1 MFGSSCFLQHEP
13 TSTHNKIKV
22 KLGEYPL
29 SLVNDTLKGLV
40 WYLCKPYFCITMKLN
55 TLNIA
60 LAVGGAYI
68 LYKLLT
74 PTKPASTPIVG
85 GTPTSDEDYSN
96 FLGIFKKKKKTSST
110 SRAVAT
116 RCETNLERL
125 GRLFPNNEQYNAEI
139 GKAYQQQGANF
150 NAWAQ
155 ATAKPCFVV
164 GAEQGGL
171 QGGGISFSGEFC

>member
-1 MFGSSCFLQHEP
+1 
-13 TSTHNKIKV
+13 
-22 KLGEYPL
+22 
-29 SLVNDTLKGLV
+29 
-40 WYLCKPYFCITMKLN
+40 MKLN

-60 LAVGGAYI
+60 LAIGGAYV

-74 PTKPASTPIVG
+74 PTKPENKPLVG
-85 GTPTSDEDYSN
+85 LPPTKDDDYSN
-96 FLGIFKKKKKTSST
+96 FLGLFKKKKTSST
-110 SRAVAT
+110 ARAVAT

-150 NAWAQ
+150 NSWAQ

-164 GAEQGGL
+164 GADQGGL